1 MKNPKFWR
9 KRSVEDIR
17 KRLENLKA
25 SMVYE
30 RIISIPNE
38 DHSIELAN
46 RLLKK
51 MGLPFGPS
59 PKKRVR
65 RLARKIRRMERTE
78 KLE

>member
-25 SMVYE
+25 SIVYQ

-38 DHSIELAN
+38 NHSIELAH

-51 MGLPFGPS
+51 MGLPIKPT
-59 PKKRVR
+59 PRKRVR
-65 RLARKIRRMERTE
+65 RLARKVRSMERTE